1 MKNLVLIGMPGSGK
15 TKMGGLLAQRFSLP
29 LLDTDAMVVEAAG
42 MTIPELFDRFGE
54 AHFRNLETQAV
65 KKAASSGGAVIA
77 TGGGVVLRE
86 ENMAALAETGLIFF
100 RDRPPE
106 AILGE
111 DHRGRPLLE
120 GDQAQARE
128 KLFRLYETRIGLY
141 KRYAHHY
148 IPPTDT
154 YQEAAEQ
161 IAAIFEREVLKP

>member
-15 TKMGGLLAQRFSLP
+15 TKIGQYLAQKLSLP
-29 LLDTDAMVVEAAG
+29 AVDTDAMVVEAAG
-42 MTIPELFDRFGE
+42 KTIPEIFAQEGE
-54 AHFRNLETQAV
+54 AHFRDLETQAARR
-65 KKAASSGGAVIA
+65 AAQLSGTIIA
-77 TGGGVVLRE
+77 TGGGMVLRE
-86 ENMAALAETGLIFF
+86 ENMAALAATGIVFF

-111 DHRGRPLLE
+111 DHTGRPLVG
-120 GDQAQARE
+120 GDRDAAR
-128 KLFRLYETRIGLY
+128 TRIFTLYAQRLPLY

-161 IAAIFEREVLKP
+161 IAAIYEKEVMEL